1 MPTKVTWGN
10 FFKAVQESEDQ
21 WIVVLLKQ
29 KRSQEGKEVR
39 FRVVEHIVGEV
50 FFFFSFFFF
59 IFFFF
64 SKQRGEV

>member
-39 FRVVEHIVGEV
+39 FRVVEHIVGELFFFL
-50 FFFFSFFFF
+50 FFFFSFFLFF
-59 IFFFF
+59 
-64 SKQRGEV
+64 KAKR

>member
-39 FRVVEHIVGEV
+39 LRVVEHIVGEV
-50 FFFFSFFFF
+50 FFLFFFF
-59 IFFFF
+59 LFFFF
-64 SKQRGEV
+64 PFFSLL